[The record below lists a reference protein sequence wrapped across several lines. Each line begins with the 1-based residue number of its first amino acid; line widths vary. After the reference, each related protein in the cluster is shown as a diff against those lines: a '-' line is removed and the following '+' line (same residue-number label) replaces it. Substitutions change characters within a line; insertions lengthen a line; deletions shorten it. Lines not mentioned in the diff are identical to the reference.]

1 MREKTRDSIREMSR
15 EKTRESIT
23 NRESERE
30 NQRNSKPPKSSTR
43 RTAPN
48 MEDNINTSPEN
59 RSSKPPTRMEDR
71 LGSGKVKD
79 RSQDQTEARVK
90 SGKVRP
96 VSGKS
101 RPPSSRAKSRQEFQR
116 PGSGTRSRTGS
127 RAGSRAGSWMEG
139 YDIFVN
145 MLFNKSYM
153 YIESP
158 WSVNDYRY
166 WMNWFMFCCQ
176 ILWLKCISY
185 VDAWHR

>member
-1 MREKTRDSIREMSR
+1 MREKTKDSIREMSR

-23 NRESERE
+23 NRESERD

-43 RTAPN
+43 CTAPN
-48 MEDNINTSPEN
+48 MEDNINSSPEN

-96 VSGKS
+96 VSGSS
-101 RPPSSRAKSRQEFQR
+101 RPPSSRAKSRQESQR
-116 PGSGTRSRTGS
+116 PGSGTRS

-166 WMNWFMFCCQ
+166 
-176 ILWLKCISY
+176 
-185 VDAWHR
+185 